1 MRDFIYENKIWL
13 GIILSLILISLGL
26 SITFVYLYQNKD
38 VSCDAQVESLEF
50 AVEEDIEVTEEVE
63 LNYVY
68 IDVKGAVKNPGVYK
82 LAQGSIINEAVSTA
96 GGFLSTAITSN
107 INLSKVVTNEMVL
120 YVFSKS
126 DYETVNVCD
135 VEVLTEEGEENSSVK
150 SDEIYIE
157 DEINLNESIIEN
169 SDVTESTTSNLVNL
183 NTASIDEL
191 MTLSGIGESKA
202 EAIISYR
209 EDNGLFSTIEDLL
222 NVSGIGDSTYDAIKD
237 SITV

>member
-26 SITFVYLYQNKD
+26 SITFVYLYQNKE
-38 VSCDAQVESLEF
+38 VRCDMQVESLEYV
-50 AVEEDIEVTEEVE
+50 VEEDIEVTEEVE

-135 VEVLTEEGEENSSVK
+135 VEVLTEEGEENSTVK

-157 DEINLNESIIEN
+157 DEINLNESVIEN
-169 SDVTESTTSNLVNL
+169 NDVTEGSESNLVNL